1 MKNAEHYKSVSTK
14 SSKEEYFFSSLEYFT
29 GILKF
34 PHLDLYE
41 TIRSCY
47 FSISYVPRISIF
59 FDVESVETISMTHL
73 AGVL

>member
-14 SSKEEYFFSSLEYFT
+14 SSKEEYFFFLEYFT

-34 PHLDLYE
+34 PYFALYE

-59 FDVESVETISMTHL
+59 FDVEFVETISMTYL

>member
-14 SSKEEYFFSSLEYFT
+14 SSKEEYFFFLEYFT

-34 PHLDLYE
+34 PHLALYE